1 MRHAVSRAWA
11 ERYGCRMAA
20 EDRPALLISDAD
32 RERGVALLRAAV
44 VDGRLTLEEFSERV
58 GSVQL
63 ARTEPELT
71 ALVADVPAQS
81 QPPALTTDVSHR
93 AVCSR
98 LHRSGYWELDQRSE
112 FSSIF
117 GTIDLDLR
125 QATLH
130 GDEAEIKVFNLF
142 GTVTVIVPEG
152 ITVTVEGGGMFAS
165 QVIDPP
171 AAPPVPGSP
180 RLRIKVSG
188 PGGTLYVRAH
198 SSSRR

>member
-1 MRHAVSRAWA
+1 
-11 ERYGCRMAA
+11 MAA
-20 EDRPALLISDAD
+20 EDKPALLIGDSE
-32 RERGVALLRAAV
+32 RERGVAQLRDAV

-58 GSVQL
+58 GGVQL
-63 ARTEPELT
+63 ARTEPELA
-71 ALVADVPAQS
+71 ALVADVPAQA
-81 QPPALTTDVSHR
+81 QPPALTANVSHR

-98 LHRSGYWELDQRSE
+98 LHRGGYWELDQSSQ

-130 GDEAEIKVFNLF
+130 GDVVEVNVFNLF

-152 ITVTVEGGGMFAS
+152 ISVTVEGGGMFAS
-165 QVIDPP
+165 QVIEPP
-171 AAPPVPGSP
+171 ATPPVPGSP

-188 PGGTLYVRAH
+188 PGGTLHVRAH

>member
-1 MRHAVSRAWA
+1 
-11 ERYGCRMAA
+11 MAA
-20 EDRPALLISDAD
+20 EDKPALLIGDAD
-32 RERGVALLRAAV
+32 RERGVSLLRDAV

-58 GSVQL
+58 GGVQL
-63 ARTEPELT
+63 ARTEPELS
-71 ALVADVPAQS
+71 ALVADVPAHA
-81 QPPALTTDVSHR
+81 QPPALTTNVSHR

-98 LHRSGYWELDQRSE
+98 LHRSGYWELDQSSQ

-130 GDEAEIKVFNLF
+130 GDVVEVRIFNLF

-165 QVIDPP
+165 QVIEPP
-171 AAPPVPGSP
+171 AAAPVPGSP
-180 RLRIKVSG
+180 RLRIRVSG
-188 PGGTLYVRAH
+188 PGGTLYVRSH